1 VLLSDSGAWFTR
13 HVKQQIRFCRSADG
27 VRIAYAQ
34 HGQGPPLLK
43 GAHWLTHLEFDWKSP
58 VWRHW
63 LEELGRDH
71 TVYRY
76 DDRGCGLSDHD
87 TEDFSLESRV
97 ADLEAVVEA
106 SKLDRFALLGMS
118 GSGAV
123 TIAYSARHPERV
135 THLVVYGGYTRG
147 AAMRG
152 DLQGLQ
158 EAEVLNSLIRVGWG
172 KPNPAFRRVFANL
185 FLPDGNEEQAS
196 WYEDL
201 QRHTTSAETAVR
213 LREARRTVDVADLAE
228 SVEVPTL
235 VLHARNDAVVPFEEG
250 RRVASL
256 IRDSRF
262 VPLDSRNHILL
273 RDEPAWTAFV
283 AEIREFLGPAGEPAL
298 GPSLDALSERELEIV
313 ELVARGLTNTEIAGQ
328 LTLSERTIERHLSNV
343 YTKLGLVG
351 KAARAGAAGIVS
363 RSQRS
368 NAGPRGKDKDG

>member
-1 VLLSDSGAWFTR
+1 MEQL
-13 HVKQQIRFCRSADG
+13 IRFCESADG

-34 HGQGPPLLK
+34 HGQGSPLVK

-76 DDRGCGLSDHD
+76 DDRGCGLSDHE
-87 TEDFSLESRV
+87 TEDFSLEARV
-97 ADLEAVVEA
+97 ADLEAVVDA
-106 SKLDRFALLGMS
+106 SRLDRFALLGMS

-135 THLVVYGGYTRG
+135 SHLVIYGGYTRG
-147 AAMRG
+147 SAVRG
-152 DLQGLQ
+152 DAQSLQ
-158 EAEVLNSLIRVGWG
+158 EADVLNSLIRVGWG

-185 FLPDGNEEQAS
+185 FLPDGNDQQAA

-201 QRHTTSAETAVR
+201 QRHSTSAQTAVR
-213 LREARRTVDVADLAE
+213 LREARRDVDVGSLAE
-228 SVEVPTL
+228 SVNVPTL

-256 IRDSRF
+256 ITDSRF

-273 RDEPAWTAFV
+273 RDEPAWAEFV
-283 AEIREFLGPAGEPAL
+283 GEIRSFLPLGEAAASPA
-298 GPSLDALSERELEIV
+298 LDALSQRELEV
-313 ELVARGLTNTEIAGQ
+313 LDLVAAGLSNTKIATK
-328 LTLSERTIERHLSNV
+328 LTLSERTVERHLSNV
-343 YTKLGLVG
+343 YAKLGLTG
-351 KAARAGAAGIVS
+351 KAARAGAAGTYS
-363 RSQRS
+363 RGRAS
-368 NAGPRGKDKDG
+368 GRGSGSSR